1 MTDSPRLSDGT
12 LVEKTLLGDSRSFE
26 ELVLRH
32 EQAVKAATLRITRNP
47 YSAEDAAQDA
57 FVTAWLKLSSLREPE
72 KFRPWVVKIAR
83 NRARTLLLRY
93 EDALPSLSPDLTEVR
108 EQGGDEDPALSAV
121 LKAETEAELHASVDA
136 LSASLRETVCLHY
149 FQGLSVKEI
158 AEKLGVPA
166 GTVRWRL
173 TEGRRQLRKG
183 FGIVEKTYH
192 ENEPLVSRVRRQV
205 EELKLWRLKNDKTG
219 FAREYREVLNDL
231 EHLEDSQEKQSLLAE
246 VWLRGAWWLPGA
258 PNDALRSKIKAA
270 ALAGHNDDVLSTVVY
285 EESQKLRGEERI
297 RFLREEQIPQYENAG
312 FPQTLG
318 ALWFS
323 LGVDLAQAGRPEE
336 ADAAFEKVLRIQKPS
351 DYLYAAALAARV
363 VEGKMAA
370 AQTKDP
376 ERAYLCARGEV
387 LRQIDGRWYS
397 WLRNGY
403 GRGGYGTAGTE
414 AAILYY
420 ASLCDGLVFDP
431 AMNPGETVSSA
442 DGEVILSCR
451 KAEESI
457 VTPAGIYED
466 CLIFGLRGEGKRQI
480 EAETV
485 LAPGVGIVRQVNR
498 ESQTEFLLTSA
509 IIQGGE
515 GYFPLHPGNRWE
527 YHAESLRPGTRCR
540 DEQYLEVIELLENQA
555 VLSRGCF
562 CVMDYDL
569 RYWRGN
575 ILAARRGYYD
585 QLKGRLTDVEPY
597 FRAAEQLAETPREK
611 VHTRVAHEVMRRIFA
626 TAPETNPDYTE
637 YGRWN
642 FFGVIPLER
651 RDGQALVAT
660 HEDIFLTSSFEWKQW
675 GGGWDMYAVGCN
687 FLYEMMENAG
697 GCLWNDA
704 WVPGYAAE
712 LKKMDPETG
721 TPTES
726 ALTVGEEETVHSPA
740 GDFERCRHITA
751 EVKCTFGYFSG
762 HLEFWYAPGVGPVKF
777 LRTVTEDGEAKDA
790 VWLLTEYR
798 GRGAGYFP
806 VEDGLFRRYEAQ
818 GLGRGYHGSVEYTFV
833 ADSDGASIYK
843 NALGTQDRAEYERMQ
858 AEKS

>member
-1 MTDSPRLSDGT
+1 MTDKSQLSDGT

-32 EQAVKAATLRITRNP
+32 EQAVKAAAEQITRNP

-57 FVTAWLKLSSLREPE
+57 FVNAWLKLSSLREPE
-72 KFRPWVVKIAR
+72 KFRSWVLRIAK
-83 NRARTLLLRY
+83 NRAMSLARRY
-93 EDALPSLSPDLTEVR
+93 EDALPALSLDLAEAR
-108 EQGGDEDPALSAV
+108 EHGSEEDPALSAV
-121 LKAETEAELHASVDA
+121 LTAETEAEVHAAVDA
-136 LSASLRETVCLHY
+136 LSAALRETVRLHY
-149 FQGLSVKEI
+149 FRGCSVKEI
-158 AEKLGVPA
+158 AERLSVPA

-183 FGIVEKTYH
+183 FGIMEKSYH

-219 FAREYREVLNDL
+219 FARDYREVLNSL
-231 EHLEDSQEKQSLLAE
+231 ESLEESEEKQSLLAE

-258 PNDALRSKIKAA
+258 PNDALRAKIKAA
-270 ALAGHNDDVLSTVVY
+270 ALAGHNDEVLSTVAY
-285 EESQKLRGEERI
+285 EESEKLRGEERI
-297 RFLREEQIPQYENAG
+297 RFLREEQIPKYENAG

-323 LGVDLAQAGRPEE
+323 LGIDLAQARRPEE
-336 ADAAFEKVLRIQKPS
+336 ADAAFEKVLQILKPS
-351 DYLYAAALAARV
+351 DYLYAAALAARG

-370 AQTKDP
+370 SETKDP

-403 GRGGYGTAGTE
+403 GRGGYGTAGTD

-431 AMNPGETVSSA
+431 ALKPGESVTSA
-442 DGEVILSCR
+442 DGEITLTCR
-451 KAEESI
+451 KAEGPI

-466 CLIFGLRGEGKRQI
+466 CLVYKLRGEGKRLI
-480 EAETV
+480 EVETA
-485 LAPGVGIVRQVNR
+485 LAPGVGIVRQVNW
-498 ESQTEFLLTSA
+498 ESQAEFLLTSA
-509 IIQGGE
+509 SIRGGE
-515 GYFPLHPGNRWE
+515 GYFPLRVGNRWE

-540 DEQYLEVIELLENQA
+540 DEQYLEVIDLSREQA

-569 RYWRGN
+569 RCWWGN

-585 QLKGRLTDVEPY
+585 QLNQRLTEVEPY
-597 FRAAEQLAETPREK
+597 FRAAEKLAETPREK

-626 TAPETNPDYTE
+626 TSPETNPDYTE

-642 FFGVIPLER
+642 FFGILPLER
-651 RDGQALVAT
+651 RDGQALIAMG
-660 HEDIFLTSSFEWKQW
+660 EDIFLTSSFEWKQW
-675 GGGWDMYAVGCN
+675 GGGWDMFAVGCN

-712 LKKMDPETG
+712 LKRMDPETG
-721 TPTES
+721 TPAES
-726 ALTVGEEETVHSPA
+726 ALTVGEEETVSTPA
-740 GDFERCRHITA
+740 GDFERCRHVTA

-777 LRTVTEDGEAKDA
+777 LRTVTEAGEARDA

-798 GRGAGYFP
+798 GRGAGWFP

-818 GLGRGYHGSVEYTFV
+818 GLGHGYHGSVEYTFV
-833 ADSDGASIYK
+833 TDADGASIYK

-858 AEKS
+858 SEKG